1 MVHHLT
7 QRLAATL
14 RGWAVLGLVL
24 LVTGVHLGVA
34 DWIGEEVLAFD
45 LASPPLQRIEVAYVR
60 EMAFSAPA
68 ARGVVARAPK
78 RRTPAAPAP
87 AVAAEPV
94 ASAPERVAP
103 AVPEPAQAAASEPD
117 MPAEVATASPPEP
130 AGSAS
135 AAVFEWPVSTRLRY
149 LLTGHVRG
157 EVHGQAQVEW
167 IRAGPRYQVHLDVQ
181 VGPSFAPLASRRMS
195 SEGEITAEGL
205 LPRRY
210 EQETRLAFDG
220 PYRST
225 LRFDGGRVWL
235 SNGTPVQHPPGVQD
249 TASQFVQLAYLFD
262 REPQR
267 LRVGATVDVV
277 LAMPRNVSLWVYD
290 VVKEELLNTPFGEVP
305 SYHLKP
311 RREPRAGGDLVTE
324 LWIAPQL
331 RHLPIRFVIRQDAEN
346 FVDLM
351 LDRRPELASP
361 EPPAPVRP

>member
-1 MVHHLT
+1 MADRLT
-7 QRLAATL
+7 NAAAL
-14 RGWAVLGLVL
+14 RWSVALGLVL
-24 LVTGVHLGVA
+24 LVSLAHLGVA
-34 DWIGEEVLAFD
+34 RWAADQVAAFD
-45 LASPPLQRIEVAYVR
+45 LTAPSIQRIEVAYVQ
-60 EMAFSAPA
+60 EMVFTAPTPRPAAKVASPKRRVASRVAAAPSMPEESAPA
-68 ARGVVARAPK
+68 
-78 RRTPAAPAP
+78 
-87 AVAAEPV
+87 
-94 ASAPERVAP
+94 
-103 AVPEPAQAAASEPD
+103 PEPEAAAKPDTEVEAEETAAAAS
-117 MPAEVATASPPEP
+117 
-130 AGSAS
+130 AGAS
-135 AAVFEWPVSTRLRY
+135 AASASDAFEWPSSTRLRY
-149 LLTGHVRG
+149 VLTGYVRG

-167 IRAGPRYQVHLDVQ
+167 IRAGPLYQVHLDVQ

-195 SEGEITAEGL
+195 SEGEITPEGL
-205 LPRRY
+205 VPQRY
-210 EQETRLAFDG
+210 EQETRLGFDG
-220 PYRST
+220 PSRAIV
-225 LRFDGGRVWL
+225 RFDGQQVWL
-235 SNGTPVQHPPGVQD
+235 TNGQTAQQLPGVQD

-267 LRVGATVDVV
+267 LQVGATVEVA

-290 VVKEELLNTPFGEVP
+290 VVKEELLHTPFGEVP